1 MTRRPFPSKSAPWWT
16 SPWHG
21 SGLGMKILRH
31 RSSCRAVAPGGGE
44 VAGCRVPGTGW
55 GKGRPH
61 CGHPSPSLLTSSPPT
76 PNPQP
81 PSPVIQD
88 GEQGFA
94 LVLVLVV
101 VGLLVTLV
109 VQFNYSSRVE
119 LDLARSYVESIRAA
133 YLAEAGVH
141 LAMALLRT
149 DDNRSAD
156 GKPID
161 TLLPEE
167 DQWVLPIESIQL
179 DETSFASLKI
189 EDTSRYLNVNRL
201 VNDTGDTVDE
211 ELAGMFEELLR
222 QLGRDDAE
230 ALVDSVIDWIDPD
243 DQITGDGAEDIYYR
257 GLDPPREIANHRLLS
272 AEELRLVKGF
282 DDTLLRGTE
291 EVPGL
296 LKLITVYGPK
306 TFNLNTVDAE
316 EVFPYPWL
324 LTSLGGAD
332 TQGQTVIDESVA
344 EDIRAARIE
353 EPFSDPLQIKTR
365 GLLDQTQYN
374 AIQKGGPGVR
384 LLEVTSSYFT
394 IHAVGVVGIP
404 EAGGDEELTRK
415 SVTAV
420 VKRDAGGKVKILYW
434 REE

>member
-1 MTRRPFPSKSAPWWT
+1 MTRTPSPSRFAPWWT

-21 SGLGMKILRH
+21 SWMKILRH
-31 RSSCRAVAPGGGE
+31 QSSWHAVAPKSGENSRCGVRGG
-44 VAGCRVPGTGW
+44 GW
-55 GKGRPH
+55 GKGWPH
-61 CGHPSPSLLTSSPPT
+61 CGHRIFSLPPSSPPT
-76 PNPQP
+76 PNPHP

-94 LVLVLVV
+94 LVLVLVI

-119 LDLARSYVESIRAA
+119 LDLARSYVESIQAA

-149 DDNRSAD
+149 DDNRSTD

-167 DQWVLPIESIQL
+167 DQWVLPMESIPL

-211 ELAGMFEELLR
+211 ELAGVFEELLR
-222 QLGRDDAE
+222 QLGRDDAA

-257 GLDPPREIANHRLLS
+257 GLDQPREIANHRLLS
-272 AEELRLVKGF
+272 AEELRLVRGF
-282 DDTLLRGTE
+282 DDVDGQLLDGTE

-306 TFNLNTVDAE
+306 TLNLNTVDAE
-316 EVFPYPWL
+316 DVFPWL